1 MEAGNIQRAK
11 QILRSSL
18 GNYGFSPSLFRA
30 YADVLLALNEKEQ
43 AGRYLFFS
51 IEKLEDE
58 HQDAVSA
65 FLNSRFGKNYKSIV
79 WASPVDC
86 VPCLSEL
93 PAYSR
98 QVLKDLG
105 APEDLPRLHSDS
117 GDRCILTGCLA
128 AMIVVLVLASIGL
141 WTVIHWMI
149 R

>member
-1 MEAGNIQRAK
+1 MEAGNILRAK

-18 GNYGFSPSLFRA
+18 GNYGFSPALFRA

-51 IEKLEDE
+51 IEELEDK
-58 HQDAVSA
+58 HLDAISA
-65 FLNSRFGKNYKSIV
+65 FRNSRFGKNYKSIV

-86 VPCLSEL
+86 VPRLSDL

-98 QVLKDLG
+98 QALRDLG
-105 APEDLPRLHSDS
+105 APEDLSRLHSDS
-117 GDRCILTGCLA
+117 GERWIPAVFLA
-128 AMIVVLVLASIGL
+128 AITVVIALAGIGF
-141 WTVIHWMI
+141 WTVIQWMI